1 MMRTMQHNFFVF
13 FGCLATV
20 ICCSSIPQPALA
32 QNSVVWESSQSLVDT
47 TNYTGLAPFYWF
59 ANFNNSTPATSA
71 PMNQN
76 EVRNLPSWLHFET
89 NPAFIGKDDG
99 GVNNDATI
107 RTGFSFTESPPNGAT
122 SVGGQAGYN
131 TLTLPNGASGL
142 SGNAVDSLS
151 TTGNT
156 SSMAALRIL
165 PGAPNAFRIWMVSD
179 NGSGTNFHSQI
190 RMRVNLRDTNGP
202 PLFDGDLDQ
211 QEGEA
216 LPGGMR
222 IGQVPQGINGT
233 ADAWAFRVT
242 GANAND
248 ILTLRP
254 TSAGGIPGSLPGFAG
269 FMIQVIPEPSSSLLL
284 ALGMIGAAFKVR
296 RRRG

>member
-1 MMRTMQHNFFVF
+1 
-13 FGCLATV
+13 LAAGV
-20 ICCSSIPQPALA
+20 SISVLQPVYA
-32 QNSVVWESSQSLVDT
+32 QNSVVWEASQSHIDR
-47 TNYTGLAPFYWF
+47 TNFSGLAPYYWF
-59 ANFNNSTPATSA
+59 ANFNNSAPVTGA

-99 GVNNDATI
+99 GVNNDATL

-122 SVGGQAGYN
+122 SIGGQPGYN
-131 TLTLPNGASGL
+131 LLTLPNGASGR

-165 PGAPNAFRIWMVSD
+165 PGAPNAFRIWMVTD
-179 NGSGTNFHSQI
+179 NGSGANFHSQI
-190 RMRVNLRDTNGP
+190 RMRVNLRNTNGP

-216 LPGGMR
+216 LPSGMR
-222 IGQVPQGINGT
+222 IGQIPEGINGT
-233 ADAWAFRVT
+233 ADAWAFRVS

-269 FMIQVIPEPSSSLLL
+269 FMIQIIPEPSSALLL
-284 ALGMIGAAFKVR
+284 AIGLLGSGVGAR
-296 RRRG
+296 RRRC

>member
-1 MMRTMQHNFFVF
+1 
-13 FGCLATV
+13 
-20 ICCSSIPQPALA
+20 
-32 QNSVVWESSQSLVDT
+32 
-47 TNYTGLAPFYWF
+47 
-59 ANFNNSTPATSA
+59 
-71 PMNQN
+71 MNQN
-76 EVRNLPSWLHFET
+76 EARNLPSWLRFQT
-89 NPAFIGKDDG
+89 NPTFIGKDDG
-99 GVNNDATI
+99 GVNNDATT

-122 SVGGQAGYN
+122 SIGGQSGYN
-131 TLTLPNGASGL
+131 LLTLPNGTTGR

-156 SSMAALRIL
+156 SSMASLRIL
-165 PGAPNAFRIWMVSD
+165 PGAPSAFRIWMVTD

-190 RMRVNLRDTNGP
+190 RMRVNLRNTNGP

-216 LPGGMR
+216 LPTGMR
-222 IGQVPQGINGT
+222 IGQIPQGINGT
-233 ADAWAFRVT
+233 ADAWAFRVS

-269 FMIQVIPEPSSSLLL
+269 FMIQVIPEPSSALLL
-284 ALGMIGAAFKVR
+284 IVGMTVAGFVSR
-296 RRRG
+296 RRRC

>member
-1 MMRTMQHNFFVF
+1 VNPVQ
-13 FGCLATV
+13 
-20 ICCSSIPQPALA
+20 A
-32 QNSVVWESSQSLVDT
+32 QNSVVWEASQSRIDT
-47 TNYTGLAPFYWF
+47 TNYTGLAQYYWF
-59 ANFNNSTPATSA
+59 ANFNNSTPVTGA

-76 EVRNLPSWLHFET
+76 EVRNLPSWLHFQT

-99 GVNNDATI
+99 GVNNDATN

-122 SVGGQAGYN
+122 SIGGQSGYN
-131 TLTLPNGASGL
+131 LLTLPNGTSGR

-156 SSMAALRIL
+156 SSMASLRIL
-165 PGAPNAFRIWMVSD
+165 PGAPSAFRIWMVTD

-190 RMRVNLRDTNGP
+190 RMRVNLRDTNGA

-216 LPGGMR
+216 LPTGMR
-222 IGQVPQGINGT
+222 IGQIPQGINGT
-233 ADAWAFRVT
+233 ADAWAFRVS

-269 FMIQVIPEPSSSLLL
+269 FMIQVIPEPSSALLL
-284 ALGMIGAAFKVR
+284 IVGMTAAGFVSR
-296 RRRG
+296 RRRC

>member
-1 MMRTMQHNFFVF
+1 MTRTTKRKFSWFVTCAGAAF
-13 FGCLATV
+13 CVSLLHPV
-20 ICCSSIPQPALA
+20 QA
-32 QNSVVWESSQSLVDT
+32 QNSVVWEASQSLIDT
-47 TNYTGLAPFYWF
+47 TNYAGLAPYYWF
-59 ANFNNSTPATSA
+59 ANFNNSTPATGA
-71 PMNQN
+71 AMNQN
-76 EVRNLPSWLHFET
+76 EARNLPSWLHFQT
-89 NPAFIGKDDG
+89 NPTFIGKDDG
-99 GVNNDATI
+99 GVNNDATT

-122 SVGGQAGYN
+122 SIGGQSGYN
-131 TLTLPNGASGL
+131 LLTLPNGTTGR

-156 SSMAALRIL
+156 SSMASLRIL
-165 PGAPNAFRIWMVSD
+165 PGAPSAFRIWMVTD

-190 RMRVNLRDTNGP
+190 RMRVNLRNTNGP

-216 LPGGMR
+216 LPTGMR
-222 IGQVPQGINGT
+222 IGQIPQGINGT
-233 ADAWAFRVT
+233 ADAWAFRVS

-269 FMIQVIPEPSSSLLL
+269 FMIQVIPEPSSALLL
-284 ALGMIGAAFKVR
+284 IVGMTVAGFVSR
-296 RRRG
+296 RRRC

>member
-1 MMRTMQHNFFVF
+1 MTRTTKCNLSWVAV
-13 FGCLATV
+13 CLAAGV
-20 ICCSSIPQPALA
+20 LISVLQPVHA
-32 QNSVVWESSQSLVDT
+32 QNSVVWESSQSLIDT
-47 TNYTGLAPFYWF
+47 TNYTGLAQYYWF
-59 ANFNNSTPATSA
+59 ANFNSSTPVTGAA
-71 PMNQN
+71 MNQN

-99 GVNNDATI
+99 GVNNDATF
-107 RTGFSFTESPPNGAT
+107 RTGFSFTESPPNGST
-122 SVGGQAGYN
+122 SVGGQSGYN
-131 TLTLPNGASGL
+131 MLTLPNGTSGR

-165 PGAPNAFRIWMVSD
+165 AGAPNAFRIWMVSD
-179 NGSGTNFHSQI
+179 NGSGDNFHSQI
-190 RMRVNLRDTNGP
+190 RMRVNLRNTNGP
-202 PLFDGDLDQ
+202 PIFDGDSDQ

-222 IGQVPQGINGT
+222 IGQVPQGINGI
-233 ADAWAFRVT
+233 ADAWAFRVS

-269 FMIQVIPEPSSSLLL
+269 FMIQVIPEPSSAVLLV
-284 ALGMIGAAFKVR
+284 LGLVGTAIGAR
-296 RRRG
+296 RRR

>member
-1 MMRTMQHNFFVF
+1 
-13 FGCLATV
+13 
-20 ICCSSIPQPALA
+20 
-32 QNSVVWESSQSLVDT
+32 
-47 TNYTGLAPFYWF
+47 
-59 ANFNNSTPATSA
+59 
-71 PMNQN
+71 MNQN

-107 RTGFSFTESPPNGAT
+107 RTGFSFSESPPNGAT
-122 SVGGQAGYN
+122 SVGGQTGFN
-131 TLTLPNGASGL
+131 NLTLPNGVSGL
-142 SGNAVDSLS
+142 SGQAVDSLS

-156 SSMAALRIL
+156 SSMSAIRIL
-165 PGAPNAFRIWMVSD
+165 PGAPGAFRIWMVTD
-179 NGSGTNFHSQI
+179 NGAGQNFHVQN
-190 RMRVNLRDTNGP
+190 RMRVNLRDTAGP
-202 PLFDGDLDQ
+202 PLFDMDLDQ

-216 LPGGMR
+216 LPNGER
-222 IGQVPQGINGT
+222 LNHASNVAQTQNGI
-233 ADAWAFRVT
+233 ADAWAFRVS

-284 ALGMIGAAFKVR
+284 ALGMIGAAFRVR
-296 RRRG
+296 SRRG

>member
-1 MMRTMQHNFFVF
+1 MTRTTKYRFFWVAAF
-13 FGCLATV
+13 AVATV
-20 ICCSSIPQPALA
+20 CVSRPHPVQA
-32 QNSVVWESSQSLVDT
+32 QNSVVWEASQSLVDT
-47 TNYTGLAPFYWF
+47 TNFTGLAPYYWF
-59 ANFNNSTPATSA
+59 ANFNNSTPVTGAA
-71 PMNQN
+71 MNQN
-76 EVRNLPSWLHFET
+76 EARNLPSWLHFET

-99 GVNNDATI
+99 GINNDATI

-122 SVGGQAGYN
+122 SIGGQAGYN
-131 TLTLPNGASGL
+131 MLTLPDGTSGR

-179 NGSGTNFHSQI
+179 NGSGDNFHSQI

-216 LPGGMR
+216 LPTGMR
-222 IGQVPQGINGT
+222 IGQIPQGINGT
-233 ADAWAFRVT
+233 ADAWAFRVS

-269 FMIQVIPEPSSSLLL
+269 FMIQEIPEPSSGLLL
-284 ALGMIGAAFKVR
+284 AIGVIGAAVKIR
-296 RRRG
+296 RRRHR